1 MPLCNFLQKAK
12 MKINFKKDRFSEKI
26 LQDANLLLRKE
37 FKDPRLNLVSFTRIQ
52 LNDDYSVVNLYWDT
66 YNSEDVKP
74 IDEAMKKVS
83 SKLRSHMAQNL
94 KLRNVPYFNL
104 RYDSQFADENKITEL
119 LENSQIDSLAIV
131 EKNDETT

>member
-1 MPLCNFLQKAK
+1 